1 MRAFTLFP
9 PRTSTT
15 LPFVSRPHS
24 IWTSQT
30 PHTSF
35 QALPRRSQPAAAA
48 PAPDSGAA
56 AWRGGRAASLPLLLL
71 RTVGE
76 SSPSVPPRGKA
87 RAQQPLGQATRHH
100 YTSKHPVAAVRQWQ
114 LTNIIHRWD
123 VDSRL
128 HASQPAP
135 VRAQRTLCCAHH
147 SRLRVRCSSK
157 WQRGTS
163 LTESLS
169 LFVAIHGTRC
179 SVVDR
184 QAVHGEAPPWKARNW
199 GSAQG
204 GWP

>member
-30 PHTSF
+30 PHTSS

-48 PAPDSGAA
+48 PAPDSGAGAA

-114 LTNIIHRWD
+114 LTNITDGMWIHGSTR
-123 VDSRL
+123 VSLRPCALNVRSVAPTTAVCASGVRRNGSEARRSR
-128 HASQPAP
+128 SP
-135 VRAQRTLCCAHH
+135 C
-147 SRLRVRCSSK
+147 
-157 WQRGTS
+157 
-163 LTESLS
+163 LS
-169 LFVAIHGTRC
+169 LWRSMALG
-179 SVVDR
+179 
-184 QAVHGEAPPWKARNW
+184 AV
-199 GSAQG
+199 
-204 GWP
+204 